1 HTRFSRDW
9 SSDVCSSDLETFRLT
24 TKLGDDAGLRR
35 YRIERLNRDGSR
47 VLEHETNLLTQ
58 CPDPLTTHVPKQAV
72 EVLFN
77 QAEPTEYELTLED
90 TTGQIARHSFLVHP
104 LNNVAPEIRITAPA
118 DQQYI
123 VAGTYRIKVGVVAS
137 DVRCL
142 SSEQVQLFANGVKL
156 QRVQS
161 LPEAPG
167 GADVITQAFN
177 E

>member
-77 QAEPTEYELTLED
+77 QAEPTEYRSEERRV
-90 TTGQIARHSFLVHP
+90 GKEWRCAW
-104 LNNVAPEIRITAPA
+104 TA
-118 DQQYI
+118 
-123 VAGTYRIKVGVVAS
+123 
-137 DVRCL
+137 
-142 SSEQVQLFANGVKL
+142 
-156 QRVQS
+156 
-161 LPEAPG
+161 
-167 GADVITQAFN
+167 
-177 E
+177 